1 MFDRLIHRWLR
12 VPYRLHVTI
21 DRKVKKP
28 KATVLF
34 IHGIGLSS
42 EAWNEVADRLPQNV
56 RVITIDLLGFGKSP
70 KPRWAIYNVHLQARM
85 IVAAFLRLRI
95 RGPVVLVG
103 HSLGALVAVQIAKKY
118 PLLVKSMVLC
128 SPPFYRQDLATK
140 RLVPHIDT
148 ILKDIYKAIRKNPEQ
163 FIKIS
168 QLAAKYG
175 LINKSFD
182 LSDEN
187 AYSYMS
193 ALEASIINQ
202 TSLQDAVK
210 LKRIPI
216 HLIHGVLDSVVIA
229 KNLKYLSKHN
239 PNVTFST
246 VMAGH
251 EVRGLYVPAVIKAV
265 QSAIIAKKSLAKKS

>member
-1 MFDRLIHRWLR
+1 MWDRILHQFLY
-12 VPYRLHVTI
+12 VPYRLHVTV

-28 KATVLF
+28 RATVLF

-42 EAWNEVADRLPQNV
+42 EAWSDVVGKLPTDI
-56 RVITIDLLGFGKSP
+56 RIITIDLLGFGKSP
-70 KPRWAIYNVHLQARM
+70 KPTWAIYNVRMQART
-85 IVAAFLRLRI
+85 IIAAFLRLNV
-95 RGPVVLVG
+95 RGPVILVG
-103 HSLGALVAVQIAKKY
+103 HSLGALVSVEIAKRY
-118 PLLVKSMVLC
+118 PLLVKSLILC
-128 SPPFYRQDLATK
+128 SPPFYRQDLASR
-140 RLVPHIDT
+140 RLVPHTDA
-148 ILKDIYKAIRKNPEQ
+148 ILKDIYKAIQQHPEQ
-163 FIKIS
+163 YIKIS
-168 QLAAKYG
+168 QLALKYG

-182 LSDEN
+182 LSDDN
-187 AYSYMS
+187 VHSYMS

-265 QSAIIAKKSLAKKS
+265 QTAISAKKSLPKKP

>member
-1 MFDRLIHRWLR
+1 MWDRIFHQFLH

-28 KATVLF
+28 RATVLF

-42 EAWNEVADRLPQNV
+42 QAWSDVVDKLPTDI
-56 RVITIDLLGFGKSP
+56 RIITIDLLGFGKSP
-70 KPRWAIYNVHLQARM
+70 KPTWAIYNVRMQART
-85 IVAAFLRLRI
+85 IVATFLRLNI
-95 RGPVVLVG
+95 RGPVILVG
-103 HSLGALVAVQIAKKY
+103 HSLGALVSVEIAKRY
-118 PLLVKSMVLC
+118 PMLIKSLILC
-128 SPPFYRQDLATK
+128 SPPFYRQDLASK
-140 RLVPHIDT
+140 RLVPHTDA
-148 ILKDIYKAIRKNPEQ
+148 ILKDIYKAIQKHPEQ

-168 QLAAKYG
+168 QLALKYG

-182 LSDEN
+182 LSDDN
-187 AYSYMS
+187 VHSYMS

-216 HLIHGVLDSVVIA
+216 QLIHGALDAVVIA
-229 KNLKYLSKHN
+229 KNLKYLARHN
-239 PNVTFST
+239 PNATFST

-251 EVRGLYVPAVIKAV
+251 EVRGLYIPAVVKAIET
-265 QSAIIAKKSLAKKS
+265 AIDSKKASIKKS